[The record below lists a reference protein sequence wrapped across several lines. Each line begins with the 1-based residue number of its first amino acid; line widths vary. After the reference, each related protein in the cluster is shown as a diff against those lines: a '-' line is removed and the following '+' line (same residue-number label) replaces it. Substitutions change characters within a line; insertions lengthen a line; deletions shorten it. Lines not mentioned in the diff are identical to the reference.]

1 MSAQG
6 EQPTDIVKKSIN
18 RFWDTKKKREQ
29 QPKENDFWN
38 LEGGKNEELSFP
50 SQSKEDKQLI

>member
-6 EQPTDIVKKSIN
+6 KQATESVKKLTN
-18 RFWDTKKKREQ
+18 RFWDSKKKREQ

-38 LEGGKNEELSFP
+38 LEGDKNEELSFP